1 MVDGK
6 RGISMIAMTTSG
18 TAKAATG
25 EQGEPK
31 AVPDIVSVRDDRQ
44 RLVHMLRAAV
54 GFRVDCPEGRVGVL
68 VAVVPDFGEALPDRI
83 EVATGMFI
91 VTVLKVPFSEVAT
104 VDLLRRRVG
113 ISAAPERPPPR
124 RRATARRVRRFL
136 RAGGADNRRR
146 PVIPDARELRYG
158 SGPGGDE
165 GDAGVSART
174 DRRGRAREALDAG
187 GVDPSGSTR

>member
-1 MVDGK
+1 
-6 RGISMIAMTTSG
+6 MIAMTTSG
-18 TAKAATG
+18 TGKATTG

-31 AVPDIVSVRDDRQ
+31 AVPDIVSVRDDRR

-104 VDLLRRRVG
+104 VDPLRRRVG
-113 ISAAPERPPPR
+113 ISVPERPPPR
-124 RRATARRVRRFL
+124 RRAMARRVRRFL
-136 RAGGADNRRR
+136 RAGGR
-146 PVIPDARELRYG
+146 
-158 SGPGGDE
+158 
-165 GDAGVSART
+165 
-174 DRRGRAREALDAG
+174 
-187 GVDPSGSTR
+187 